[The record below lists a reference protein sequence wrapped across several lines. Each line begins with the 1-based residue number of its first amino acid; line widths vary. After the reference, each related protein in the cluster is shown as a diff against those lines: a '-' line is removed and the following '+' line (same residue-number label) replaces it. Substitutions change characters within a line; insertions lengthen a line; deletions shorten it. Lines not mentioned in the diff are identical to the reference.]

1 MSEQFSG
8 SGNQGPEY
16 QPPQSG
22 VAPSQPPQYPAP
34 YQQPYQQAYQQ
45 PYQQPYQQS
54 PPGYGYP
61 GTVVVQQAPSN
72 GLGTAGFV
80 TGLLGLIFCWVFVFG
95 LILGLLGIILGGAGI
110 SSGRKKGAGTGLAIA
125 GLVLGLIS
133 LVPSI
138 LIIAF
143 VSSLNG

>member
-22 VAPSQPPQYPAP
+22 VAPSQPSQYPAP
-34 YQQPYQQAYQQ
+34 YQQPYQQSYQQ
-45 PYQQPYQQS
+45 P